1 MLEGTDYLQFAAAA
15 ALWLLA
21 LVPALGWL
29 VWRAWL
35 KKREAA
41 EAFTSVTLA
50 SRLTLGSL
58 RASYLLRMVLL
69 VVAFG
74 LVVLAAARPRLGT
87 KLERVER
94 TGADIL
100 VAIDTSDSMLAED
113 ASPSRLEAAKREV
126 QGLIARLRGD
136 RIGILTFSSEA
147 FLYCPLTA
155 DHDAAAMFLSSIDES
170 ITSGAGTALA
180 AALRESARAFEAGEG
195 SERAVV
201 LVSDGEDWGEG
212 ATEAAQE
219 LRASGVKIHAI
230 GIGTEDGAPVPV
242 LDETGEVVN
251 SMREDGK
258 VIVTRLNE
266 KALKDVVAAGDGK
279 YYQGGA
285 ADHGAAAVYA
295 QVSAAEN
302 RRAGYHTFKS
312 YAERFQWPLGAALL
326 LIAAEIAIRVWPRRR
341 RPRTGLAAA
350 ALLCFLTMSGFS
362 FFQTTAALCK
372 AANRLFEEGKF
383 GQALE
388 RYAKALDMDPD
399 NPVLQFNAGDAL
411 YRDGKYEEARERFG
425 KVGAAR
431 DRRLAGAS
439 HFNSGNSHLQEGKLD
454 KAIEEYKK
462 ALRIN
467 PSDPAAKR
475 NLELARKKKQEQ
487 PQQDKQ
493 EGDDEDQQDQQ
504 DQQQSEDQQ
513 DKQDQQPQNQD
524 EQDADEQDA
533 DEQEQDAQE
542 QQSAPMTPE
551 EARALLRQAE
561 YEDAEL
567 RREIVRTMPKPQKS
581 TGKNW

>member
-1 MLEGTDYLQFAAAA
+1 MLEGTDYLQFAAAP

-21 LVPALGWL
+21 LVPVLGWL
-29 VWRAWL
+29 VWRAWV
-35 KKREAA
+35 KKRDAA
-41 EAFTSVTLA
+41 EAFTSATLA
-50 SRLTLGSL
+50 SRLTLGSH
-58 RASYLLRMVLL
+58 RAGFLVRMALL
-69 VVAFG
+69 VVAFA
-74 LVVLAAARPRLGT
+74 LVVLAVARPRLGT

-230 GIGTEDGAPVPV
+230 GIGTEEGAPVPV
-242 LDETGEVVN
+242 LGETGEVVN
-251 SMREDGK
+251 SRREDGK
-258 VIVTRLNE
+258 VVVTRLHE
-266 KALKDVVAAGDGK
+266 EALKDIAAAGDGK

-302 RRAGYHTFKS
+302 RRAGYHTFRS

-326 LIAAEIAIRVWPRRR
+326 LIAAEFLMRVWPRRR
-341 RPRTGLAAA
+341 RPRAGLAAV
-350 ALLCFLTMSGFS
+350 ALLCFFTMSGFS
-362 FFQTTAALCK
+362 FFQTAAALCK
-372 AANRLFEEGKF
+372 GANRLFEEGKF
-383 GQALE
+383 AEALD
-388 RYAKALDMDPD
+388 RYVKALDMDPD
-399 NPVLQFNAGDAL
+399 NHVLQFNAGDAL

-454 KAIEEYKK
+454 QAVEEYKK

-467 PSDPAAKR
+467 PSDPLAKR
-475 NLELARKKKQEQ
+475 NLELAQKKKQEQ
-487 PQQDKQ
+487 PQQD
-493 EGDDEDQQDQQ
+493 QQDSDND

-513 DKQDQQPQNQD
+513 DEQEQQPENQD
-524 EQDADEQDA
+524 EQDADQ
-533 DEQEQDAQE
+533 QEQDAQE
-542 QQSAPMTPE
+542 QRPAPMTPE

-567 RREIVRTMPKPQKS
+567 RREIVRTMPRPQKS
-581 TGKNW
+581 TGNNW